1 MKKQHNV
8 VKGILNRANG
18 VYWEAIIDAACEYYS
33 RIGIAEIEKTP
44 EPMRPIGSPNGK
56 GQFLACFTKKGQPDY
71 KGTIKGGKAVV
82 FEAKHTDTN
91 RMHQSVITD
100 EQEKRLNNH
109 FSLGADCFVLVSFGL
124 IRYYKIPWDVF
135 RSMKEHYGRKYI
147 TPDDIQEYEITR
159 TKTGG
164 YLNFL

>member
-1 MKKQHNV
+1 MKKPQNIAT
-8 VKGILNRANG
+8 GRLNRAYG
-18 VYWEAIIDAACEYYS
+18 GYWEAIIDAACAYYS
-33 RIGIAEIEKTP
+33 RIGFAEIEKTP
-44 EPMRPIGSPNGK
+44 EPMRPVSRPNSK

-82 FEAKHTDTN
+82 FEAKHTDTD

-100 EQEKRLNNH
+100 EQEKRLNSH
-109 FSLGADCFVLVSFGL
+109 FSLGADCFVLVSFKL
-124 IRYYKIPWDVF
+124 RRYYKVPWDVF

-164 YLNFL
+164 YLDFL

>member
-44 EPMRPIGSPNGK
+44 EPMRPIGSPNSK
-56 GQFLACFTKKGQPDY
+56 GQFLACFTKNGQPDY

>member
-18 VYWEAIIDAACEYYS
+18 VYWEEIIDAACEYYS

-44 EPMRPIGSPNGK
+44 EPMRPIGSPNSK
-56 GQFLACFTKKGQPDY
+56 GQFLACFTKNGQPDY

>member
-1 MKKQHNV
+1 MKKQQNI

-18 VYWEAIIDAACEYYS
+18 DYWESIIDAACEYYS
-33 RIGIAEIEKTP
+33 RNGIAEIEKTP
-44 EPMRPIGSPNGK
+44 EPMRPIGSPNSK
-56 GQFLACFTKKGQPDY
+56 GQFLSCFTKKGQPDY

-147 TPDDIQEYEITR
+147 TPDDIQEYKITR